1 MESSPRNTTQ
11 ISEGVET
18 TAEAG
23 LCVDEAS
30 EAKDTLHRVQFEF
43 VSLIPDRVARSHAM
57 KMYWRQKKGGRER
70 QEKKWNENQRPILP
84 LLVAKTSE
92 LQQRVPEEL
101 GLQEVTPGENKDS
114 AQNIQNTT
122 SLDLSYQLW
131 EGLQFPFSDILYRGK
146 NGCPYQVT
154 VHHRKLFYHCQCC
167 CVSRGCESEAN
178 RSSF

>member
-122 SLDLSYQLW
+122 
-131 EGLQFPFSDILYRGK
+131 
-146 NGCPYQVT
+146 
-154 VHHRKLFYHCQCC
+154 
-167 CVSRGCESEAN
+167 
-178 RSSF
+178 